1 MHVKDEAVRGGF
13 GLVVMA
19 GFLLLAGCAGTGE
32 VVNLDVRFK
41 PTDVQ
46 PVDTQPLKIVV
57 ETFED
62 KRADKSKLGLR
73 THLWGGVTYFNV
85 PGGRPG
91 EVAAQA
97 LADYLRLRGWK
108 VGVRTPG
115 VTTAEGEPDILL
127 TGQVMEFSAN
137 AKSRFFSTAVNT
149 GTRFV
154 IRARNAVDGST
165 TTMNLDGS
173 RSETVFWF
181 DPEDVQRLLN
191 ETLKESLDRLMADTK
206 IENGAWRLK

>member
-1 MHVKDEAVRGGF
+1 MKDEAMRVGLR
-13 GLVVMA
+13 LVVMG
-19 GFLLLAGCAGTGE
+19 GFLWLAGCAGTGE
-32 VVNLDVRFK
+32 VVPLDVRFK
-41 PTDVQ
+41 PMDVQ
-46 PVDTQPLKIVV
+46 PVETEPLKIVV

-97 LADYLRLRGWK
+97 LADYLRLRGWR

-115 VTTAEGEPDILL
+115 VTTAEGEPDIVL

-137 AKSRFFSTAVNT
+137 AKSRFFSTAIT
-149 GTRFV
+149 TSTRFV

-165 TTMNLDGS
+165 TTMNLDGT

-181 DPEDVQRLLN
+181 DPGDVQRLLN

-206 IENGAWRLK
+206 IENRAWRLK